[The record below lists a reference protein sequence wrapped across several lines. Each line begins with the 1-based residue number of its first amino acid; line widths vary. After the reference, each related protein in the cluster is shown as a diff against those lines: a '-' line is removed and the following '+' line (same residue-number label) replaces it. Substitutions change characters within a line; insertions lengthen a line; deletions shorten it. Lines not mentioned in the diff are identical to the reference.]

1 MLTMPRPVDVL
12 IGDTNRPSELRS
24 PMVTA
29 SISAAEMTRIQ
40 YWRLALMRVFLTEW
54 GAQRARA
61 LSCGAVRRNPQSTLA
76 PEALTILPHL
86 AISPRILLA
95 ICSGVELSTS

>member
-12 IGDTNRPSELRS
+12 IGDTNRPSALRS

-29 SISAAEMTRIQ
+29 RISAAEMTRIQ
-40 YWRLALMRVFLTEW
+40 YFRLALMRVFLTEW

-61 LSCGAVRRNPQSTLA
+61 RSCGAVRNPQSTLA